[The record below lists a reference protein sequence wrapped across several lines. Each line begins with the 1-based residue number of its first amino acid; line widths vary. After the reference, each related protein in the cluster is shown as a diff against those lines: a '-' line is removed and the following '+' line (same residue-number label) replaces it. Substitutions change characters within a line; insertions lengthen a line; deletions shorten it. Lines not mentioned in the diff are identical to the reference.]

1 MPRSEEGDGF
11 EMAGIGRLLIVL
23 GVVLLFI
30 GALLLVGGRIPWL
43 GRLPGD
49 IHVKRENFEVHFPLA
64 TCVLLSLVLSGLLWL
79 ITRFWRR

>member
-43 GRLPGD
+43 ARLPGD

-79 ITRFWRR
+79 ISRFWRR

>member
-49 IHVKRENFEVHFPLA
+49 IHVKRENFEFHFPL
-64 TCVLLSLVLSGLLWL
+64 TTSLLLSLVLTGILWL
-79 ITRFWRR
+79 IASLWRR

>member
-23 GVVLLFI
+23 GVVLLFV
-30 GALLLVGGRIPWL
+30 GALLLAGGRIPWL

-79 ITRFWRR
+79 ISRFWRR

>member
-1 MPRSEEGDGF
+1 
-11 EMAGIGRLLIVL
+11 MAGIGRLLILL
-23 GVVLLFI
+23 GVVFLVV
-30 GALLLVGGRIPWL
+30 GGVLLVAGKIPFP

-79 ITRFWRR
+79 ISRFWRR

>member
-79 ITRFWRR
+79 ISRFWRR